1 MNSYQ
6 IPLWKEAPFVRLIL
20 PIISGIYIQ
29 WYFPIIIYLILLI
42 LAFSFCG
49 IILFYFLKLELRFR
63 YKYIQSIFIYLY
75 IFSFAL
81 LLTWNRDLTNQPEW
95 FGNNINN
102 NDGILV
108 NIEEPIEIKDFGIKA
123 IANVCRVINKKK
135 SIQSFGKLLVF
146 FKNDEKANKLNYGDM
161 LLIFK
166 SPQPITNNGNPG
178 SFDNKRYQAFQQIY
192 FQVYVQSSDYHI
204 QSFRKINWLK
214 QQIIYL
220 RTHTIS
226 VLQKNIKNETE
237 LGIAEALLIGYKNDL
252 DKELVKSYSNTG
264 VIHIIAISGLHLG
277 IIYII
282 LVWIFNRLPII
293 KKSVFIKSIGIIIC
307 LWLFTLLTGA
317 SASVLR
323 SAVMFTFV
331 IIGKMQNR
339 EVSIY
344 NSLAASAFVLLCY
357 NPYFLWDVGFQ
368 LSYLALIGIVWLQKP
383 IELLWSPENY
393 FLKKI
398 WEMSAITSAAQIITF
413 PICLYYFHQF
423 PNLFL
428 ISNLLAVPL
437 STIILFEELIL
448 LCFSWNGLLEKYIGL
463 LIEKSVWLL
472 NSIIIHLNEI
482 PYSVCKK
489 IFANEWSTILL
500 YGVII
505 CLIVGLLKKEKRYLK
520 YSSIFSILFFSAT
533 AISWV
538 NIQKTKKII
547 VYNSNRNPATHLVN
561 GKHCYC
567 LGTSFYNNNQT
578 SYYDDYIDLESDKL
592 TESNDIKKISQHKN
606 CWIFGNKSI
615 VFIDSSI
622 EFKPIN
628 KKIKVDFVIFSKNA
642 FINIEHLTVALI
654 PQLIIFDATN
664 SKLKIKKWEEECVK
678 LGINYF
684 SVKEKGAFVYEF

>member
-6 IPLWKEAPFVRLIL
+6 IHLWKEAPFVRLIL
-20 PIISGIYIQ
+20 PIIAGIFVQ
-29 WYFPIIIYLILLI
+29 WHFPITIYLILLL

-49 IILFYFLKLELRFR
+49 IILFYFLKIELRFR

-81 LLTWNRDLTNQPEW
+81 LLTWNSNLTNQPEW
-95 FGNNINN
+95 FGNKINN
-102 NDGILV
+102 KDAIMV
-108 NIEEPIEIKDFGIKA
+108 KIEEPIEIKDFGIKA
-123 IANVCRVINKKK
+123 IVNVCRVINKKK
-135 SIQSFGKLLVF
+135 NIHAFGKLVVF
-146 FKNDEKANKLNYGDM
+146 FKNDEKANKLKYGDL
-161 LLIFK
+161 LLILK

-178 SFDNKRYQAFQQIY
+178 SFDIKRYQAFQQIY

-204 QSFRKINWLK
+204 QSFKKINWLK
-214 QQIIYL
+214 QQIICL
-220 RTHTIS
+220 RKYTVS
-226 VLQKNIKNETE
+226 VLQKSIKNEME

-282 LVWIFNRLPII
+282 LVWIFKRLPII
-293 KKSVFIKSIGIIIC
+293 KKSIFIKSIGIIIC
-307 LWLFTLLTGA
+307 LWIFTLLTGA

-383 IELLWSPENY
+383 IELLWNPENY
-393 FLKKI
+393 FVKKI

-413 PICLYYFHQF
+413 PICLYHFHQF

-463 LIEKSVWLL
+463 FIEKSVSLL
-472 NSIIIHLNEI
+472 NSIIVHLNEI
-482 PYSVCKK
+482 PYSVSKN

-505 CLIVGLLKKEKRYLK
+505 SLIVGLLKKEKRYLK

-533 AISWV
+533 TISWV

-547 VYNSNRNPATHLVN
+547 VYNSNRNPTIHLVN
-561 GKHCYC
+561 GKHCYYV
-567 LGTSFYNNNQT
+567 GTTFYNNNQS
-578 SYYDDYIDLESDKL
+578 SYYDDYIDLQSDKV
-592 TESNDIKKISQHKN
+592 TESYGIKKISPQKN
-606 CWIFGNKSI
+606 YWIFGNKSI
-615 VFIDSSI
+615 VFLDSSV

-642 FINIEHLTVALI
+642 FINIEHMTEALI
-654 PQLIIFDATN
+654 PQLIVFDATN

-678 LGINYF
+678 YHIKHF
-684 SVKEKGAFVYEF
+684 SVKEQGAFVYEF